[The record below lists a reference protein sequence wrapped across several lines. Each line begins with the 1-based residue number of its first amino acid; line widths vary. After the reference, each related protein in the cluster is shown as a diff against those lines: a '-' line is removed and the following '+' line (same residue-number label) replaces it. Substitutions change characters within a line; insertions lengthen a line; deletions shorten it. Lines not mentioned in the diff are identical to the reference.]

1 MSFKGSVISLSL
13 QKNVVSGEDPMDR
26 PSAVIY
32 MRSERLGGREL
43 GLAKI
48 IGKPVIEYVLEAIP
62 DEVEDLIIAVE
73 GDGDLEAYSEVADK
87 YFAQVLR
94 SEKFEEGARKLIE
107 FAVENVQGDRVV
119 VLPGDAPLLTRD
131 FASFLLECSKK
142 FKAVLPRSPSR
153 RAVYLMAAYQ
163 TKPFREAFSADPRA
177 SMDDVVKRVG
187 GAIYLSSM
195 SLRIFDEKLGM
206 FFRVSS
212 TQDLKRAEK
221 ILKTRKLRKLTEL

>member
-1 MSFKGSVISLSL
+1 
-13 QKNVVSGEDPMDR
+13 MDR

-32 MRSERLGGREL
+32 VRSEKLGGHEL
-43 GLAKI
+43 GLATI
-48 IGKPVIEYVLEAIP
+48 AGKPVIEYVLEVIP

-73 GDGDLEAYSEVADK
+73 EGGEVEAYREVADK

-94 SEKFEEGARKLIE
+94 SGRLKQGARNLVE
-107 FAVENVQGDRVV
+107 FAVESVLGDRVI
-119 VLPGDAPLLTRD
+119 VLPGDAPLITRD
-131 FASFLLECSKK
+131 FASFLLECSRK

-153 RAVYLMAAYQ
+153 RTLYLMASYQ
-163 TKPFREAFSADPRA
+163 TRPFREVFSSDPKVGMEEA
-177 SMDDVVKRVG
+177 VKKVG

-212 TQDLKRAEK
+212 AQDLRRAEK
-221 ILKTRKLRKLTEL
+221 ILKTRRTRELAGL